1 MNKDY
6 AIKVNNLDHFFIS
19 NDDKKM
25 ESLHGVSFVIES
37 GEFSAILGPSGCGK
51 STLLRILAGMIKPV
65 RGKIDFGTGNAGFN
79 NNDLAMI
86 FQSFAIFPWLNV
98 YENVEFGLKM
108 KNIPAVERANKVEE
122 HIKEIGLADFKKTYP
137 KDLSGGMKQR
147 VGIARALA
155 IEPKLLFMDEPFSS
169 LDAFTA
175 NELRQD
181 VLKIWL
187 QDKITILMV
196 THLVDEAVEMADKIL
211 VMTPH
216 PGRIEAVVPINLPR
230 PRNKRSPEFFKLVDE
245 IMEIVKI

>member
-1 MNKDY
+1 MNNKDY

-25 ESLHGVSFVIES
+25 EALRDVSFIIKP

-51 STLLRILAGMIKPV
+51 STLLRILAGMIKPI
-65 RGKIDFGTGNAGFN
+65 RGKIEFGINDTGFK
-79 NNDLAMI
+79 NNDFAMI

-108 KNIPAVERANKVEE
+108 KNFSFIERANKVEE
-122 HIKEIGLADFKKTYP
+122 HIKEIGLTDFKKTYP

-175 NELRQD
+175 NGLPILLMKL
-181 VLKIWL
+181 LKWL
-187 QDKITILMV
+187 IK
-196 THLVDEAVEMADKIL
+196 
-211 VMTPH
+211 
-216 PGRIEAVVPINLPR
+216 
-230 PRNKRSPEFFKLVDE
+230 F
-245 IMEIVKI
+245 